1 MSAPSVS
8 ALLWPRLAAQRNR
21 FLRASRGE
29 RAMVVVLGLVGLLA
43 WAGLFVLFGWLV
55 DTAYSVEVFG
65 PIITRRLLEMLL
77 IGLFSL
83 LCFSNTIT
91 AIGAFYLSED
101 LELVLSLPVRRE
113 TFFYARFIDAVV
125 QSSWMMGFFGAPVF
139 AAYGYAYGGGWS
151 YLLALIGVLPGFVLI
166 PGGLGALVAAVL
178 VRGIPAHRVREAMAF
193 VGVLALGAVLVLLR
207 LLRPERLV
215 NAEDFQSLAAYVA
228 ELQTPLPALFP
239 PRWAVDVVE
248 ASLRDKALP
257 MVELGL
263 LLSGGVAM
271 VGVARWVTEAVYDEA
286 RAKAQAARAARM
298 ARSGLLDRAL
308 ALWTWPLP
316 RPVASVVIKDVKGFL
331 RDPAQWSQLFVV
343 AAIVAIAMASAAAM
357 PTDFLNGPIGV
368 YLREVLSFGALTM
381 VGFIL
386 ASLAARFQFTAV
398 SLEGRAFWIV
408 RTAPLRPEQLLLA
421 KLWPGLLPMVVIGEV
436 LALGI
441 GQILG
446 AGAVVMGVSAFTAL
460 AMALGIAGLAVGMGA
475 LYPDF
480 KADNAARVAAS
491 PPAMLFMLAAMGLVF
506 AVAALEVIPVAV
518 SMSLRFNEREPVALD
533 WLGLLLPH
541 LAVGLL
547 CAAALLLPMRWAAVR
562 LWARELPNS

>member
-1 MSAPSVS
+1 
-8 ALLWPRLAAQRNR
+8 
-21 FLRASRGE
+21 
-29 RAMVVVLGLVGLLA
+29 
-43 WAGLFVLFGWLV
+43 
-55 DTAYSVEVFG
+55 
-65 PIITRRLLEMLL
+65 
-77 IGLFSL
+77 
-83 LCFSNTIT
+83 
-91 AIGAFYLSED
+91 
-101 LELVLSLPVRRE
+101 
-113 TFFYARFIDAVV
+113 
-125 QSSWMMGFFGAPVF
+125 MMGFFGAPVF
-139 AAYGYAYGGGWS
+139 AAYGYAYGGSFG
-151 YLLALIGVLPGFVLI
+151 YALALLGVLPGFVLI
-166 PGGLGALVAAVL
+166 PGGFGVLVAALL

-193 VGVLALGAVLVLLR
+193 VGVLSLGAVLVLLR

-215 NAEDFQSLAAYVA
+215 NAEDFQSLAAYIA
-228 ELQTPLPALFP
+228 ELQTPVPSLFP

-248 ASLRDKALP
+248 ASLRGKALP
-257 MVELGL
+257 MIELGL

-271 VGVARWVTEAVYDEA
+271 VGLARWVTAAVYDEA
-286 RAKAQAARAARM
+286 RAKAQAARAARL
-298 ARSGLLDRAL
+298 ARSGVLDQVL
-308 ALWTWPLP
+308 AVWTWPLP

-343 AAIVAIAMASAAAM
+343 AAIVAIAIASAAAM

-381 VGFIL
+381 VGFIM

-446 AGAVVMGVSAFTAL
+446 AGPVVMGVSAFSAL
-460 AMALGIAGLAVGMGA
+460 AMSLGIAGLAVGMGA

-518 SMSLRFNEREPVALD
+518 SMSLRFNEREPRLLD
-533 WLGLLLPH
+533 W
-541 LAVGLL
+541 VGLL
-547 CAAALLLPMRWAAVR
+547 APHLGVAVLCGAALLLPMRLAAGR
-562 LWARELPNS
+562 LWGRELPNS